1 MKIVIIGNGIAGI
14 TAARHIRKSS
24 SEVEI
29 LVISEETPY
38 FFSRTALM
46 YVFMGHMKFEH
57 TQPYENDFWK
67 KNRIELLQNKV
78 ENIDFETKK
87 ISFNDST
94 SLQYDKLLLA
104 TGSVPNQLS
113 IPNSNLKGI
122 QGFYSKQDLDLLEN
136 NVKDVKK
143 AVIVGGGLIG
153 IEVAEM
159 LISRGI
165 EVTFIVR
172 ESNFWRQILPEAES
186 NLVVSEAEKQ
196 GVKFLFETQ
205 IESLIG
211 SENKIDKLQTNK
223 GQLLDCQLLCVTI
236 GVRPNI
242 DFLKNSALEIDRG
255 ILVNDDLQT
264 NIKDVFAI
272 GDCVQIRTPKEG
284 RRAIEQIWYTGRM
297 MGEVVAK
304 NLLGGSVQYH
314 PGIFF
319 NSAKFFNIEY
329 QTYGTMLADVDE
341 KTSTFVWQ
349 HATKNIV
356 FRINFDKE
364 TEQVIGLHAFG
375 LRLRHELIDDWLQ
388 SKKKVEFFMENL
400 SAINFDP
407 EFFQKFESEIIKSFN
422 EAFQTNLK
430 LKKQKNW
437 FSKLIKP

>member
-211 SENKIDKLQTNK
+211 SENKIDKLQINK

-407 EFFQKFESEIIKSFN
+407 EFFQKFETEIIGNFN

-430 LKKQKNW
+430 LKKQRNW
-437 FSKLIKP
+437 FSKLINS

>member
-407 EFFQKFESEIIKSFN
+407 EFFQKFESEIIGNFN

-430 LKKQKNW
+430 LKKQRNW
-437 FSKLIKP
+437 FSKLINS

>member
-407 EFFQKFESEIIKSFN
+407 EFFQKFESEIIGNFN

>member
-407 EFFQKFESEIIKSFN
+407 EFFQKFETEIIGNFN

-430 LKKQKNW
+430 LKKQRNW
-437 FSKLIKP
+437 FSKLINS

>member
-113 IPNSNLKGI
+113 IPNSSLKGI

-255 ILVNDDLQT
+255 ILVDDSLET

-272 GDCVQIRTPKEG
+272 GDCTQIRTPKAG

-341 KTSTFVWQ
+341 KTSTFIWK

-364 TEQVIGLHAFG
+364 TEEVIGLHAFG

-388 SKKKVEFFMENL
+388 LKKKVDFFMENL
-400 SAINFDP
+400 SAVNFDP
-407 EFFQKFESEIIKSFN
+407 EFFQKFESEIIKNFN